1 MPEPV
6 THSLESGMKVLLICK
21 GEYRYFFPGIANAL
35 TERHGAQ
42 VSAVVFAS
50 TTALMLERARAF
62 QRVFNLAEWLKVQ
75 NTSPSECLELLRDF
89 ESLNRV
95 RINTIVH
102 ADRILRNYA
111 EEDTIRILAGVL
123 QFWTHICQQYS
134 PDVIVGE
141 VACATEWIG
150 WLTAHSHGIP
160 YLIPYPAPVANRFFF
175 IDRPDGMWRR
185 MESAFQ
191 ASKKRKLSADESLV
205 AETFIQSFR
214 TNKSKPPFLGW
225 AQPSPLAPQPSRLAR
240 RITRI
245 PFRIRTYL
253 SDGRFEVGSYHGTPP
268 WKPIWED
275 AEKIARHVVSETR
288 IFHRRTD
295 ETKRSVYFPLHVQ
308 PEFTTDVRAPFHAN
322 QLALIENVSKAV
334 PVGYQVLVKEHP
346 GMSGE
351 RTLHFYKELK
361 KLHNVRLLSPHL
373 DSHDLIRKSD
383 VILTI
388 AGSSAWEA
396 ILYKKPVIAFGPLCY
411 GFCDLVYRCQ
421 SVADLPE
428 MLSEALERF
437 TPKHELLL
445 KFVWAFLESAYELE
459 WGDPVRQPQ
468 ITNRHNCD
476 RIADAIVEELAFDT
490 RPQQTPMLAH
500 R

>member
-1 MPEPV
+1 MPEV
-6 THSLESGMKVLLICK
+6 AHSLERKMKVLLICK

-35 TERHGAQ
+35 AERHRAEL
-42 VSAVVFAS
+42 SVVTFAS
-50 TTALMLERARAF
+50 TTALMLERTHVF
-62 QRVFNLAEWLKVQ
+62 QRVFDLAEWLKVQ
-75 NTSPSECLELLRDF
+75 DTNLSDCLELLREF

-102 ADRILRNYA
+102 SDRILRNYA
-111 EEDTIRILAGVL
+111 EEDTIRILAGVV
-123 QFWTHICQQYS
+123 QFWRHICQQHS

-150 WLTAHSHGIP
+150 WLTAHSRGIP
-160 YLIPYPAPVANRFFF
+160 YLIPYPTPVANRFFF
-175 IDRPDGMWRR
+175 IDRPDGMWRK
-185 MESAFQ
+185 MGSAFLT
-191 ASKKRKLSADESLV
+191 SKKRKLSIDESLV

-225 AQPSPLAPQPSRLAR
+225 ALHSPLVPQASRLAR
-240 RITRI
+240 RIARI

-253 SDGRFEVGSYHGTPP
+253 ADGRFEVGSYHGTPP

-275 AEKIARHVVSETR
+275 AARIVRHVVSETR
-288 IFHRRTD
+288 IFHRSID
-295 ETKRSVYFPLHVQ
+295 EAKRSVYFPLHVQ
-308 PEFTTDVRAPFHAN
+308 PEFTTDVRAPFHVN
-322 QLALIENVSKAV
+322 QLALIESASKAV

-351 RTLHFYKELK
+351 RPLHFYKELK
-361 KLHNVRLLSPHL
+361 KLHNVRLLSAHL

-396 ILYKKPVIAFGPLCY
+396 ILYEKPVIAFGPLCY
-411 GFCDLVYRCQ
+411 GFCDLIYRCQ
-421 SVADLPE
+421 SVAELSGIF
-428 MLSEALERF
+428 SEALERF
-437 TPKHELLL
+437 TPKHDLLL

-468 ITNRHNCD
+468 ITKRRNCD
-476 RIADAIVEELAFDT
+476 RIADAIIEELTWET
-490 RPQQTPMLAH
+490 RPQQTSVFAQ